1 MLEKSGWGG
10 GGRRRRRRMGTLPL
24 SSVLHTN
31 VQILHSW
38 PPRKARLNV
47 STDPFY
53 INDKLEIS
61 QKQNI

>member
-1 MLEKSGWGG
+1 
-10 GGRRRRRRMGTLPL
+10 MGTLPL